1 MKLLLS
7 LSLILFF
14 GNSIAQNPNFDESLA
29 KKYNADQFGMKA
41 YTLVLLKTGNF
52 EEKDKT
58 KRDSLFAGHMA
69 NINHLVE
76 INKMVVAGP
85 LLKNDQNYRGIF
97 ILDETDPEKIKEL
110 MAADPTIK
118 TGIFEPIYIKWYGSA
133 ALPAYLE
140 VNDKIWS
147 KKP

>member
-1 MKLLLS
+1 MKRLPLLIFM
-7 LSLILFF
+7 LISGFAF
-14 GNSIAQNPNFDESLA
+14 SQNPKYDETLA
-29 KKYNADQFGMKA
+29 KKYGADEYGMKA
-41 YTLVLLKTGNF
+41 FTLVLLKTGSYD
-52 EEKDKT
+52 EKDKT

-69 NINHLVE
+69 NINRLVE
-76 INKMVVAGP
+76 MKKMIVAGP
-85 LLKNDQNYRGIF
+85 LFKNEQNYRGIF

-140 VNDKIWS
+140 VNDKIWQ
-147 KKP
+147 KNP